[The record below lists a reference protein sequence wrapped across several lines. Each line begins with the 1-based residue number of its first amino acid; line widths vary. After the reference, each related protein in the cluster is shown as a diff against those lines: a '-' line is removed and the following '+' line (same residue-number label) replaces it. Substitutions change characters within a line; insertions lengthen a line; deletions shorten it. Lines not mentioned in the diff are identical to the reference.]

1 MAASNAVARSM
12 PGHLRLGMTVKK
24 QTRANT
30 PQRASRGGM
39 AREIAKDLLRRGWV
53 PTFIRGHIGRTS
65 DEPLDSVADE
75 TWKAMRDMLE
85 P

>member
-1 MAASNAVARSM
+1 MQPTKPKASEGTCIICTVEKTAKPSKKSQRS
-12 PGHLRLGMTVKK
+12 P
-24 QTRANT
+24 
-30 PQRASRGGM
+30 RGGM

-53 PTFIRGHIGRTS
+53 PTFIRGHIGRNS

-75 TWKAMRDMLE
+75 TWTAMHDMLE

>member
-1 MAASNAVARSM
+1 MFGVEKS
-12 PGHLRLGMTVKK
+12 PDQIKK
-24 QTRANT
+24 
-30 PQRASRGGM
+30 SRRPFRNGM

-53 PTFIRGHIGRTS
+53 PTFLRGHIGRSS

-75 TWKAMRDMLE
+75 TWTAMRDMLE